1 MCNTALRVLS
11 HLVRL
16 PGPNP
21 SSIAPPSPR
30 WTAFILFYLGPNHG
44 SFASS
49 SQQLCTPLLSND
61 GTGEGGKMHKIALC
75 TFIYLRF
82 WTVRF
87 IYKASDHKALTS
99 VLRMYCKCS
108 KERWRQTESSLLA
121 ARQSHCSGKWVKHTQ
136 VFIKSYVINS
146 GSLPRFGL
154 IAFTSAANR
163 TGVHLNC
170 TPDHPF

>member
-1 MCNTALRVLS
+1 MDFFIAFHAVCNTALRVLS

-49 SQQLCTPLLSND
+49 SQQLCTTLLSND
-61 GTGEGGKMHKIALC
+61 GAGEGGKMHKIVLC

-121 ARQSHCSGKWVKHTQ
+121 ARQSHSSGKWVKHTQ
-136 VFIKSYVINS
+136 TQVIIK
-146 GSLPRFGL
+146 
-154 IAFTSAANR
+154 
-163 TGVHLNC
+163 
-170 TPDHPF
+170 